1 MKTAKTSKSAPAK
14 TAAERTVAIAAT
26 LPKYKYVVVNLK
38 DVSYSNDRDPD
49 GREGES
55 LDALAASIKR
65 HGVLSPVV
73 LSDTDQ
79 GYKAV
84 AGRRRIAAAVLAGLT
99 TVPALVVD
107 GDVSEIQAEAIA
119 LAENLAR
126 KQLTPYET
134 ARKVSDGALASL
146 AASQVQDWGIGL
158 SKAHINNLRR
168 VWKDPGLRQR
178 LAKGESLATLIRE
191 AAGGRQG
198 KDDGK
203 DDADAGKG
211 GAIDTMAL
219 PEVNK
224 RAEAIAKKLANAH
237 GADNALMVL
246 RTAIMMLEKEGA
258 DE

>member
-1 MKTAKTSKSAPAK
+1 MKTAKKSAPAK
-14 TAAERTVAIAAT
+14 TAAERTVVIAAT

-38 DVSYSNDRDPD
+38 DISYSNDRDPD

-73 LSDTDQ
+73 LSDTGQ

-84 AGRRRIAAAVLAGLT
+84 AGRRRIAAAHLAGFT

-107 GDVSEIQAEAIA
+107 GDVSETQAEAIA

-134 ARKVSDGALASL
+134 ARKVSDGALGDL

-158 SKAHINNLRR
+158 SKAHIKNLRR
-168 VWKDPGLRQR
+168 VWKDEALRER
-178 LAKGESLATLIRE
+178 LAKGESLATLI
-191 AAGGRQG
+191 
-198 KDDGK
+198 
-203 DDADAGKG
+203 
-211 GAIDTMAL
+211 
-219 PEVNK
+219 
-224 RAEAIAKKLANAH
+224 
-237 GADNALMVL
+237 
-246 RTAIMMLEKEGA
+246 
-258 DE
+258 